1 MKMNWL
7 CNIIS
12 DRPLRQAAILLLN
25 TGGDLYRSGAASAVA
40 VQNQVSRGGQI
51 ISDNNHLIER
61 ANNLQQ
67 YQSFDGSQASS
78 PSVFLG
84 LT

>member
-1 MKMNWL
+1 MNWL

-25 TGGDLYRSGAASAVA
+25 TGGDLYRSGAASAV
-40 VQNQVSRGGQI
+40 QYQVSRGGQI